1 MSFPEQGIS
10 PDMSYSEPCIQADR
24 PKSRASLPTRLFSR
38 IIAHWERKLLL
49 TLALNLFFWV
59 GYAWLGHHAVF
70 PLRNVPATWLDTLI
84 QFSPQPW
91 GWIYLSQFLYT
102 GTLPWLINSKPGLRR
117 YVVGLLWMCSI
128 SFLAFLFFP
137 TVGPRVEYHGQNF
150 AVALIQHYDGA
161 LNAFPSLH
169 AAFLVYTFALGWRL
183 FPGRIPPSFI
193 GVCLLWAGL
202 ILYSTLA
209 TKQHY
214 TLDLMA
220 GCLLGFG
227 ADRLAWGNFAGCK
240 EARTMSRSS
249 GSASQAGII

>member
-1 MSFPEQGIS
+1 MSHDMPNSGLRIVAGPVKS
-10 PDMSYSEPCIQADR
+10 PD
-24 PKSRASLPTRLFSR
+24 SLWARLCAR
-38 IIAHWERKLLL
+38 ITSHWKKKLLL

-70 PLRNVPATWLDTLI
+70 PRRDVPETWLDTLI

-102 GTLPWLINSKPGLRR
+102 GTLPWLIVSKPGLRR
-117 YVVGLLWMCSI
+117 YVVGLLWMCGI

-137 TVGPRVEYHGQNF
+137 TAGPRAEYQGQNF
-150 AVALIQHYDGA
+150 AVALIQHYDGV

-169 AAFLVYTFALGWRL
+169 AAFLVYTFGLGWRL
-183 FPGRIPPSFI
+183 FPGRLPPSFI
-193 GVCLLWAGL
+193 GACLVWAGL

-214 TLDLMA
+214 ALDLMA

-227 ADRLAWGNFAGCK
+227 ADRMAWGNFAVCK

-249 GSASQAGII
+249 GKASQAGII